1 MNYMKLVICI
11 FFMIS
16 FMSAGLAWGELNGSS
31 DGYGEL
37 SSASSDGRVL
47 MARDDASGHRDM
59 ASARPKV
66 EVFMTSWC
74 GYCRKMIQFLK
85 EKGIPYS
92 AYDIEADSAAAK
104 VYDDMGVRGVPIV
117 RIGTHIVHG
126 YDPESVMYYYNG
138 ED

>member
-1 MNYMKLVICI
+1 MKLVIRT

-16 FMSAGLAWGELNGSS
+16 VVSAGLAWGERNGYT
-31 DGYGEL
+31 DGYG
-37 SSASSDGRVL
+37 ASSSTSSPGTVL
-47 MARDDASGHRDM
+47 VARDDASGHRDM
-59 ASARPKV
+59 ASTRPKV

-85 EKGIPYS
+85 EKGIPYT

-104 VYDDMGVRGVPIV
+104 VYDDLGVRGVPIV

>member
-1 MNYMKLVICI
+1 MNNMKLVTCTV
-11 FFMIS
+11 FLIS
-16 FMSAGLAWGELNGSS
+16 VMSAGVAWGERNGST
-31 DGYGEL
+31 DGHGEL
-37 SSASSDGRVL
+37 SPASSPGTVL
-47 MARDDASGHRDM
+47 VARDDASGHRDL

-85 EKGIPYS
+85 DKGIPYT
-92 AYDIEADSAAAK
+92 AYDIENDSAAAK

-117 RIGTHIVHG
+117 RVGTHIVYG
-126 YDPESVMYYYNG
+126 YDPEAVLGYYNG